1 MALEDVM
8 VWEKQVEGC
17 FDYNEEV
24 PASGKAMSYPDGTST
39 GTTMT
44 ATDTT
49 HRFDAAIALT
59 STGDGMYTGSTHA
72 GYGNMVGPF
81 GGVIAAALLGAIMQ
95 HSQRLGDPLS
105 LTVHFAAP
113 IADGGY
119 TVEAKAVRTNRTT
132 QHWYVTLV
140 QDDEV
145 AAFATAVTAVRR
157 DTWETLDAIF
167 PAAPPSDTIAPMPAI
182 ARVAWTGSY
191 EMRFVDGLPGAPDT
205 PSESSESLLWM
216 RDQPP
221 RPLDFLSLAALCDAF
236 FPRIFVRRPKWV
248 PIGTVALT
256 TYFHADAA
264 QLAAQGSAPVL
275 GRARALNFRQ
285 GFFDQTA
292 EVWSAT
298 GDLLATTHQVVYY
311 KE

>member
-1 MALEDVM
+1 
-8 VWEKQVEGC
+8 
-17 FDYNEEV
+17 
-24 PASGKAMSYPDGTST
+24 
-39 GTTMT
+39 MT
-44 ATDTT
+44 ATATA

-59 STGDGMYTGSTHA
+59 PIDDGQYTGSTHA
-72 GYGNMVGPF
+72 DYANMVGPF
-81 GGVIAAALLGAIMQ
+81 GGVIAAALLGAVMQ
-95 HSQRLGDPLS
+95 HPGRLGDPLL

-113 IADGGY
+113 ISDGAY
-119 TVEAKAVRTNRTT
+119 TIQAKAVRTNRTT
-132 QHWYVTLV
+132 QHWYVALV
-140 QDDEV
+140 QDEQV

-157 DTWETLDAIF
+157 DTWQALDAVF
-167 PAAPPSDTIAPMPAI
+167 PAAPPADTIAPMPAI

-191 EMRFVDGLPGAPDT
+191 EMRFIAGLPGAPDAA
-205 PSESSESLLWM
+205 SASSESLLWM
-216 RDQPP
+216 RDAPP
-221 RPLDFLSLAALCDAF
+221 RPLDFPSLAALCDAF

-248 PIGTVALT
+248 AIGTVALT

-275 GRARALNFRQ
+275 GRARAFNFRQ

-292 EVWSAT
+292 EVWSAA

>member
-8 VWEKQVEGC
+8 VWEKQVEDC
-17 FDYNEEV
+17 LDYNEEV

-39 GTTMT
+39 GMTMT

-59 STGDGMYTGSTHA
+59 STGDGMYSGSTHA

-119 TVEAKAVRTNRTT
+119 TVEAK
-132 QHWYVTLV
+132 

-205 PSESSESLLWM
+205 QSESSESLLWM